1 MGNFFE
7 DVGNNISAGFDN
19 ATKMMQEAGKH
30 FSNGNFWGGLGCG
43 LAGIGGYAGNVI
55 TAGGAQA
62 LGQST
67 ADKIDYDAASGG
79 ITWKK
84 GKDVTLFDK
93 VVGEWIA
100 APKAES
106 LIVQSKAEKEGN
118 VGYANFLGFVDVAST
133 ALDAATIGCGVGAL
147 GTAGKAI
154 VGRVAAK
161 TGGKLLAKT
170 VGKEAATATAEAV
183 AKTAGK
189 EAVTATAE
197 AVGKEAVTTT
207 AEAVAKTAGKEAA
220 TATAEAVAKT
230 AGKEAA
236 TATAEA
242 VGKTVAKEAAT
253 TTAEAVGKTAGKEAA
268 TATAEAVGK
277 KTIAS
282 KLKSGIVNC
291 MEVGAKKGIIGKSL
305 KNAGLSTVGAG
316 IISKGVS
323 GSNINQSI
331 KDYQK
336 DGWNGVLA
344 GNLARFTTD
353 TASLA
358 TTAVKDVAKATGNTL
373 MTLTGVK
380 AFLRDHPA
388 LGKFV
393 NSCKAAGT
401 ATMNSFGKFAPVAY
415 VTATIQKVFDIN
427 HKYNG
432 VNITEMVEDIKR
444 RSEESGKTWI
454 EVYTNKVKELDKEL
468 GIDSSTRWLVG
479 NKTETSTDDKKSAV
493 DVDIDIDEP
502 ENTESIDFSFA

>member
-154 VGRVAAK
+154 VGGVAAK

-170 VGKEAATATAEAV
+170 VGKEAATATVEAV

-197 AVGKEAVTTT
+197 AVGKKAVTT
-207 AEAVAKTAGKEAA
+207 
-220 TATAEAVAKT
+220 TAEAVAKT

-242 VGKTVAKEAAT
+242 VGKTVA
-253 TTAEAVGKTAGKEAA
+253 KEAA

-291 MEVGAKKGIIGKSL
+291 MEVGAKKDIIGKSL

-493 DVDIDIDEP
+493 DVDIDEP

>member
-7 DVGNNISAGFDN
+7 DVGNNIAAGFSN
-19 ATKMMQEAGKH
+19 ATRMMQEAGKH
-30 FSNGNFWGGLGCG
+30 FSNGNVWGGLGCG
-43 LAGIGGYAGNVI
+43 LAGLGGYAGNVI

-79 ITWKK
+79 VTWKK
-84 GKDVTLFDK
+84 GANATVFDEI
-93 VVGEWIA
+93 VGKWIA

-106 LIVQSKAEKEGN
+106 LIVQSKAEEEGN
-118 VGYANFLGFVDVAST
+118 VGYANLLGFIDVGST
-133 ALDAATIGCGVGAL
+133 ALDAVTIGCGVGAL

-154 VGRVAAK
+154 IGKVAAK

-170 VGKEAATATAEAV
+170 VAKEAA
-183 AKTAGK
+183 
-189 EAVTATAE
+189 
-197 AVGKEAVTTT
+197 TTT
-207 AEAVAKTAGKEAA
+207 AEAVAKTAGKEAIA
-220 TATAEAVAKT
+220 TTAEAAAKEAVTATAETVAKT
-230 AGKEAA
+230 AGKEAV
-236 TATAEA
+236 TTTAE
-242 VGKTVAKEAAT
+242 TVAKEA
-253 TTAEAVGKTAGKEAA
+253 V
-268 TATAEAVGK
+268 TATVEEVGK
-277 KTIAS
+277 KTVAS
-282 KLKSGIVNC
+282 RLKSGIVNC
-291 MEVGAKKGIIGKSL
+291 MEVGAKKGIVKKSL
-305 KNAGLSTVGAG
+305 RNALIATAGSG

-323 GSNINQSI
+323 GSNVNQSA

-336 DGWNGVLA
+336 DGVGGIIA

-373 MTLTGVK
+373 ATLTGVK

-401 ATMNSFGKFAPVAY
+401 ATLNSLGKFAPVAY
-415 VTATIQKVFDIN
+415 AVATVKKVFDIN

-432 VNITEMVEDIKR
+432 VNIEQMVADIKR

-454 EVYTNKVKELDKEL
+454 EVYTNKVKELDEEL

-479 NKTETSTDDKKSAV
+479 GNNSGNKSKTETSNKSTDNKSTDSKSAISV
-493 DVDIDIDEP
+493 DEP
-502 ENTESIDFSFA
+502 EDSTGGTDFAFA

>member
-7 DVGNNISAGFDN
+7 DVGNNIAAGFSN
-19 ATKMMQEAGKH
+19 ATRMMQEAGKH
-30 FSNGNFWGGLGCG
+30 FSNGNVWGGLGCG
-43 LAGIGGYAGNVI
+43 LAGLGGYAGNVI

-79 ITWKK
+79 VTWKK
-84 GKDVTLFDK
+84 GANATVFDEI
-93 VVGEWIA
+93 VGKWIA

-106 LIVQSKAEKEGN
+106 LIVQSKAEEEGN
-118 VGYANFLGFVDVAST
+118 VGYANLLGFIDVGST
-133 ALDAATIGCGVGAL
+133 ALDAVTIGCGVGAL

-154 VGRVAAK
+154 IGKVAAK

-170 VGKEAATATAEAV
+170 VAKEAATTTAEAVAKTAGKEAVTATAETVAKEAATTTAEAVAKEAATTTAEAV

-197 AVGKEAVTTT
+197 AV
-207 AEAVAKTAGKEAA
+207 AKTAGKEAV
-220 TATAEAVAKT
+220 TATVE
-230 AGKEAA
+230 E
-236 TATAEA
+236 
-242 VGKTVAKEAAT
+242 
-253 TTAEAVGKTAGKEAA
+253 
-268 TATAEAVGK
+268 VGK
-277 KTIAS
+277 KTVAS
-282 KLKSGIVNC
+282 RLKSGIVNC
-291 MEVGAKKGIIGKSL
+291 MEVGAKKGIVKKSL
-305 KNAGLSTVGAG
+305 RNALIATAGSG

-323 GSNINQSI
+323 GSNVNQSA

-336 DGWNGVLA
+336 DGVGGIIA

-373 MTLTGVK
+373 ATLTGVK

-401 ATMNSFGKFAPVAY
+401 ATLNSLGKFAPVAY
-415 VTATIQKVFDIN
+415 AVATVKKVFDIN

-432 VNITEMVEDIKR
+432 VNIEQMVADIKR

-454 EVYTNKVKELDKEL
+454 EVYTNKVKELDEEL

-479 NKTETSTDDKKSAV
+479 GNKSKTETSNESTDNKSTISV
-493 DVDIDIDEP
+493 DEP
-502 ENTESIDFSFA
+502 EESTGSTDFAFA